1 MLMLVQRHFII
12 NKITWILIVQ
22 VIFSIATYKLD
33 NTALKLKDKQIT
45 INTAFLMYRN
55 ENLICSMLSFNS

>member
-1 MLMLVQRHFII
+1 MDI
-12 NKITWILIVQ
+12 NSSSNFL
-22 VIFSIATYKLD
+22 IATYKLD

-55 ENLICSMLSFNS
+55 ENLICSMLSFHSQI